1 MSTAHNETLCELY
14 QSYDLAELEQLF
26 RNAKT
31 HEEADFYSTLLTKAL
46 QKKQLEV
53 LNADQ

>member
-1 MSTAHNETLCELY
+1 MSTAHNEILYALY

-26 RNAKT
+26 CDAQT
-31 HEEADFYSTLLTKAL
+31 HEEADFYSSLLTKAL

-53 LNADQ
+53 LNSDQ